1 MCGRKEGC
9 GRSSGS
15 QPLASPPGGHSA
27 ALAAGRGEGRSKKLL
42 NSPPGRPSA
51 AQVLL
56 GTAEPS
62 CSVQR
67 CFLPTWVPAQVRT
80 GRSDRA
86 LAEGAGA
93 ASAPTAPE
101 AVAHGHTDSGED
113 HHTAAPSGNFFWGG
127 NKQSQFNSC
136 YFGEHR
142 PMWGVVHAATASIP
156 HCLLGFLSLGPQQRA
171 SFQLQS
177 LVSLPFQAHGSPFLC
192 IRTSCSS
199 AGVFMVNLGCHR
211 PLPLPEPPSKLER
224 VGEHVGQGHR
234 TCPCQR
240 SCPHPLPPRWSRKRS
255 EPARGDQLGQMPAFD
270 LAR

>member
-101 AVAHGHTDSGED
+101 AAAHRHTDSGED
-113 HHTAAPSGNFFWGG
+113 HHTAAPSGNFFWGAT
-127 NKQSQFNSC
+127 NKASSTLVILGSTDRCGVLSMQPRHPSLTAWLGSCHWAPNSK
-136 YFGEHR
+136 
-142 PMWGVVHAATASIP
+142 
-156 HCLLGFLSLGPQQRA
+156 
-171 SFQLQS
+171 
-177 LVSLPFQAHGSPFLC
+177 LVSNYRA
-192 IRTSCSS
+192 
-199 AGVFMVNLGCHR
+199 
-211 PLPLPEPPSKLER
+211 
-224 VGEHVGQGHR
+224 
-234 TCPCQR
+234 
-240 SCPHPLPPRWSRKRS
+240 
-255 EPARGDQLGQMPAFD
+255 
-270 LAR
+270 